1 MKSNEIRNK
10 FIEYFRARGHEVV
23 GSSGLVPISDPTLL
37 FTNAGMVQFK
47 GVFLEEEKRPYKRA
61 VTCQK
66 CMRAGGKHN
75 DLENVGQTARHH
87 TFFEML
93 GNFSFG
99 DYFKDDAIAFAW
111 DFLTKEMALEKTRLW
126 FTIFE
131 TDDEAARIWQEKAGI
146 APARVIRLGAKD
158 NFWAMGDTGPC
169 GPCSEI
175 IYDQGADVG
184 CGRPECAVGCDCDRF
199 LEIWNLVFMQYNR
212 DSSGKLTPLPKPC
225 IDTGMGL
232 ERLSAVIQGKKTN
245 YDTDIF
251 APLTKFIGSI
261 SSIPYGKSQET
272 DVSIKAIADHARA
285 ITFLMSD
292 GVLPGNVDRG
302 YVLRRIIRRAARH
315 GRILGLK
322 EPFIYKIN
330 NLVIEQ
336 MGEVYPELVRS
347 KELIERATKGEEE
360 RFSETLE
367 RGLHLLDAEIDA
379 LKRQD
384 RVVLPGVIAFKLY
397 DTYGFPYD
405 LTADIIR
412 KDGFTIDES
421 GFMSEMNEQK
431 KKARASWKGAATDAS
446 GSGVYKTI
454 AETAKTE
461 FVGFQMDTISS
472 RILCIIKD
480 GVSVDAANAGDEA
493 DLITE
498 ETPFYAE
505 SGGQVGDTGTIVSK
519 DLSVVV
525 LDTRRPL
532 SGVIAHRCKI
542 VEGSAS
548 VDAEVELVPDMKRRT
563 STARNHTAT
572 HLLHAALRKTL
583 GSHLRQAGSLVQ
595 PDYLRF
601 DFNHFEALSA
611 EAINNVEAL
620 ANAAVL
626 DDIEVET
633 HTLAYK
639 DALAKGALAFFGEK
653 YGEVVRM
660 VQAGDVSAELCG
672 GIHVKRTGQI
682 GLIKITSESSVASG
696 VRRIEA
702 VSGNAAL
709 ELVAKNFEALKAGAA
724 MLKARP
730 SELPDRIQSLMER
743 QKELER
749 EIETLKNKDKAGEAA
764 SILDSVR
771 VINGVKAISIKV
783 PDADAKALRD
793 LSDALRVKLGSGIV
807 VLASAIDG
815 KATLLAAVTTD
826 LVKRFSAG
834 EIIKRLAPII
844 GGKGGGKPELA
855 QAGGPDAT
863 KIDEAIEEAWRMI
876 EG

>member
-1 MKSNEIRNK
+1 MKSHEIRAA

-23 GSSGLVPISDPTLL
+23 ASSGLIPISDPTLL

-47 GVFLEEEKRPYKRA
+47 RVFLEEEKRPYKRA

-111 DFLTKEMALEKTRLW
+111 EFLTKEMALEKERLW
-126 FTIFE
+126 VTVFE
-131 TDDEAARIWQEKAGI
+131 TDDEAARIWQEKAGVKPERI
-146 APARVIRLGAKD
+146 VRLGAKD

-175 IYDQGADVG
+175 LYDQGVDVG

-212 DSSGKLTPLPKPC
+212 DSTGNLTPLPEQC

-232 ERLSAVIQGKKTN
+232 ERLSAVMQGKKSN
-245 YDTDIF
+245 YDTDVF
-251 APLTKFIGSI
+251 APLTKFIASI
-261 SSIPYGKSQET
+261 AAVPYGSSTET
-272 DVSIKAIADHARA
+272 DVSIRAIADHARA
-285 ITFLMSD
+285 ITFLMND

-315 GRILGLK
+315 GRFIGLK
-322 EPFIYKIN
+322 EPFIYKVN

-336 MGEVYPELVRS
+336 MGVVYPDLARS

-367 RGLHLLDAEIDA
+367 RGLQHLDAEIDA
-379 LKRQD
+379 LKRHGAA
-384 RVVLPGVIAFKLY
+384 VLPGRVAFKLY

-405 LTADIIR
+405 LTADIIK
-412 KDGFTIDES
+412 KDRFTIDEP
-421 GFMSEMNEQK
+421 GFTSEMNEQK
-431 KKARASWKGAATDAS
+431 KKARGSWKGAASDTL
-446 GSGVYKTI
+446 GVYKTI
-454 AETAKTE
+454 AETAKCE
-461 FVGFQMDTISS
+461 FVGYHIDAISS

-480 GVSVDAANAGDEA
+480 GLSVDAAVSGGEA
-493 DLITE
+493 EIITE

-505 SGGQVGDTGTIVSK
+505 SGGQVGDTGAIISK

-525 LDTRRPL
+525 LDTRRPV
-532 SGVIAHRCKI
+532 SNVIVHRCRI
-542 VEGSAS
+542 EQGVVR
-548 VDAEVELVPDMKRRT
+548 VDDEVELVPDIKRRT

-572 HLLHAALRKTL
+572 HLLHAALRKKL
-583 GSHLRQAGSLVQ
+583 GPHLRQAGSLVA

-601 DFNHFEALSA
+601 DFNHFEALSGS
-611 EAINNVEAL
+611 AIRDVEAY

-626 DDIEVET
+626 DDIEVST

-639 DALAKGALAFFGEK
+639 DALEKGALAFFGEK

-660 VQAGDVSAELCG
+660 VKAGDSSVELCG

-702 VSGNAAL
+702 VSGSAAL
-709 ELVAKNFEALKAGAA
+709 ELVAKNFEALKTSAA
-724 MLKARP
+724 MLKAKP
-730 SELPDRIQSLMER
+730 SELSDRIESLLER
-743 QKELER
+743 QKALER
-749 EIETLKNKDKAGEAA
+749 EIETLKNKDKAGEAV
-764 SILDSVR
+764 SLLDSVR
-771 VINGVKAISIKV
+771 VINGVKAVCVKV
-783 PDADAKALRD
+783 KDADAKTLRE
-793 LSDALRVKLGSGIV
+793 LSDALRVKLGSGIMI
-807 VLASAIDG
+807 LASGAGG
-815 KATLLAAVTTD
+815 KATLLVAVTTD
-826 LVKRFSAG
+826 LTKRFNAG
-834 EIIKRLAPII
+834 EIIKRLAPMV
-844 GGKGGGKPELA
+844 GGKGGGKAELA

-863 KIDEAIEEAWRMI
+863 KIDEAIAEAWRMI